1 MVSHPA
7 PAFAGFA
14 VASARKWVVLAV
26 STLAFMINFW
36 AWALL
41 GPLAPVIGQR
51 LGLAPFTQ
59 AILVAL
65 PVIIGSVGRIPV
77 GSLTDR
83 YGARPM
89 FTLISLL
96 TIVPVLLVGLF
107 PDSLPVLMIGG
118 VLLGLGGTTFAVG
131 VPAVNAWFP
140 PANRGMALGVFG
152 VGTGGTAIASFTTL
166 PLAAAFGQLAPFLV
180 VSVALVVVAVLAW
193 TLLGDPADRVVP
205 PGSAFHRTV
214 ETLRLGATW
223 QLSVLYALTFGGFV
237 AFSVYLPTY
246 LKSAYDLSASD
257 ASMRTAGFVV
267 LAVVARPIGGWLC
280 DRVHPADVLG
290 IACSLAMAF
299 AGLAAFELPLVPL
312 GTIAFL
318 GLAAVLGAGAG
329 AVFALVA
336 KLAPPDEV
344 GAVTGLVG
352 AAGGLGGFFPPLVMG
367 AIYGTA
373 GDYTWGL
380 VLLALAALGCAALTF
395 AVVRREAAG

>member
-1 MVSHPA
+1 M
-7 PAFAGFA
+7 
-14 VASARKWVVLAV
+14 
-26 STLAFMINFW
+26 
-36 AWALL
+36 
-41 GPLAPVIGQR
+41 
-51 LGLAPFTQ
+51 
-59 AILVAL
+59 
-65 PVIIGSVGRIPV
+65 
-77 GSLTDR
+77 
-83 YGARPM
+83 
-89 FTLISLL
+89 
-96 TIVPVLLVGLF
+96 
-107 PDSLPVLMIGG
+107 
-118 VLLGLGGTTFAVG
+118 
-131 VPAVNAWFP
+131 
-140 PANRGMALGVFG
+140 
-152 VGTGGTAIASFTTL
+152 
-166 PLAAAFGQLAPFLV
+166 
-180 VSVALVVVAVLAW
+180 
-193 TLLGDPADRVVP
+193 P

-214 ETLRLGATW
+214 ETLRLAATW
-223 QLSVLYALTFGGFV
+223 ELSVLYALTFGGFV

-280 DRVHPADVLG
+280 DRVHPANVLG
-290 IACSLAMAF
+290 TACSLAVAF
-299 AGLAAFELPLVPL
+299 AALAAFELPLVPF

-395 AVVRREAAG
+395 AVVRREAAQ

>member
-7 PAFAGFA
+7 PAFAGLA
-14 VASARKWVVLAV
+14 VASAKKWVVLAV
-26 STLAFMINFW
+26 STFAFMINFW

-41 GPLAPVIGQR
+41 SPLAPGIGQR

-96 TIVPVLLVGLF
+96 TIIPVLLVGLF
-107 PDSLPVLMIGG
+107 PDSLPMLMIGG

-152 VGTGGTAIASFTTL
+152 IGTGGTAVASFSAL
-166 PLAAAFGQLAPFLV
+166 PLANAFGPLAPFV
-180 VSVALVVVAVLAW
+180 IVSLALVVVAVLAW
-193 TLLGDPADRVVP
+193 TLLSDPADRVVP
-205 PGSAFHRTV
+205 PGSAFHRSV
-214 ETLRLGATW
+214 ETLRLAATW
-223 QLSVLYALTFGGFV
+223 ELSVLYALAFGGFV

-246 LKSAYDLSASD
+246 LKSAYDLSPSD

-267 LAVVARPIGGWLC
+267 LAVVARPVGGWLC
-280 DRVHPADVLG
+280 DRVHPASVLG
-290 IACSLAMAF
+290 VACSLAMLF
-299 AGLAAFELPLVPL
+299 AILAAFELPLAPL

-336 KLAPPDEV
+336 KLAPADEV

-367 AIYGTA
+367 AIYGLA
-373 GDYTWGL
+373 GDYTWGFL
-380 VLLALAALGCAALTF
+380 LLALAALGCAALTF
-395 AVVRREAAG
+395 AVVRREAAA

>member
-1 MVSHPA
+1 MKC
-7 PAFAGFA
+7 
-14 VASARKWVVLAV
+14 ASGVRVTG
-26 STLAFMINFW
+26 TLE
-36 AWALL
+36 
-41 GPLAPVIGQR
+41 PH
-51 LGLAPFTQ
+51 
-59 AILVAL
+59 
-65 PVIIGSVGRIPV
+65 II
-77 GSLTDR
+77 
-83 YGARPM
+83 
-89 FTLISLL
+89 
-96 TIVPVLLVGLF
+96 
-107 PDSLPVLMIGG
+107 
-118 VLLGLGGTTFAVG
+118 
-131 VPAVNAWFP
+131 
-140 PANRGMALGVFG
+140 
-152 VGTGGTAIASFTTL
+152 
-166 PLAAAFGQLAPFLV
+166 
-180 VSVALVVVAVLAW
+180 
-193 TLLGDPADRVVP
+193 
-205 PGSAFHRTV
+205 
-214 ETLRLGATW
+214 
-223 QLSVLYALTFGGFV
+223 
-237 AFSVYLPTY
+237 SVYLPTY

-373 GDYTWGL
+373 GDYTGPRAPGAGRAGVRGADVRGRPAGGRRVTPGL
-380 VLLALAALGCAALTF
+380 RMRGTARTDMISGRLHGVA
-395 AVVRREAAG
+395 

>member
-7 PAFAGFA
+7 PAHLGLAA
-14 VASARKWVVLAV
+14 ESAQKWIVLGV
-26 STLAFMINFW
+26 STLAFAVNFW

-41 GPLAPVIGQR
+41 SPLAPGIGQR

-59 AILVAL
+59 SILVAL

-89 FTLISLL
+89 FTALSLL

-107 PDSLPVLMIGG
+107 PDALPVLMIGG

-131 VPAVNAWFP
+131 VPAVNGWFP
-140 PANRGMALGVFG
+140 PANRGTALGVFG
-152 VGTGGTAIASFTTL
+152 VGTGGTAVATFSTL
-166 PLAAAFGQLAPFLV
+166 PLASAYGQFAPFLV
-180 VSVALVVVAVLAW
+180 VSVALAVVAALSWA
-193 TLLGDPADRVVP
+193 LLRDPADRTAP
-205 PGSAFHRTV
+205 AGSAFSRTV
-214 ETLRLGATW
+214 ETLQLGVTW

-246 LKSAYDLSASD
+246 LKTAYDLTAAD
-257 ASMRTAGFVV
+257 ASTRTAGFVV
-267 LAVVARPIGGWLC
+267 LAVIARPIGGWLC
-280 DRVHPADVLG
+280 DRVHPATVLG
-290 IACSLAMAF
+290 VLCSLAALL
-299 AGLAAFELPLVPL
+299 AVLAACEFPLVPV

-336 KLAPPDEV
+336 KLAPADQV

-373 GDYTWGL
+373 GQYTWGFA
-380 VLLALAALGCAALTF
+380 LLALAAVGCAALALT
-395 AVVRREAAG
+395 VVRRAAAA